1 MTIKSI
7 DPAGGVAAEAL
18 RATQNRRDEERSEE
32 SVAEGAASER
42 QRAAEAAG
50 ITAEPARELSEGGQT
65 GDAVEATEGVKGSEA
80 PRGDEMHREATETA
94 SAQQDR
100 GEDWQEFSGTEQER
114 DLPPTVEDQARETDE
129 ERAQKDE
136 VKVADLLKEIAIGS
150 GKIHS

>member
-7 DPAGGVAAEAL
+7 DPAGRAAAEAL
-18 RATQNRRDEERSEE
+18 RATEERREE
-32 SVAEGAASER
+32 ELSAEEGAAAER
-42 QRAAEAAG
+42 RRAEQAAL
-50 ITAEPARELSEGGQT
+50 ITLEPSKELSEAGET
-65 GDAVEATEGVKGSEA
+65 GAVVEATDGVEGAGA
-80 PRGDEMHREATETA
+80 PSGDQLHREATETA

-129 ERAQKDE
+129 ERAQKEE

-150 GKIHS
+150 GKIPS